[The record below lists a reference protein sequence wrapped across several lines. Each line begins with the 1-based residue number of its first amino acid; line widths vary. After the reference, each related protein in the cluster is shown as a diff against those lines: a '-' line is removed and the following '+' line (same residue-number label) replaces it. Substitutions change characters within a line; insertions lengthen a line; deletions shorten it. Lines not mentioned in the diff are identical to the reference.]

1 VCVPW
6 PVAMDCYCPKG
17 RRKKKPS
24 MSATGILRK
33 YFGQKDGQT
42 TLEFAKELGALSPAE
57 KRELAAA
64 AAAQIGET
72 LDAE

>member
-1 VCVPW
+1 
-6 PVAMDCYCPKG
+6 
-17 RRKKKPS
+17 

-57 KRELAAA
+57 KRELASAA
-64 AAAQIGET
+64 ASQIGET